1 MRNVKTSRPTGH
13 APISASAIRMYL
25 KNTWSDFVAVSQ
37 SLLGTRKS
45 AAIGT
50 ALTYLLLNTTSA
62 HAGIFGG
69 ALCSAY
75 SNILDSETETVISL
89 VSMAG
94 AIIVWML
101 DDGQNKI
108 KLWVLRVVTGVLVL
122 FNLPVIFGTLSGH
135 GSVC

>member
-1 MRNVKTSRPTGH
+1 MRNVKHSGR
-13 APISASAIRMYL
+13 APISATAIRTYL
-25 KNTWSDFVAVSQ
+25 KDTWADFIAASQ
-37 SLLGTRKS
+37 DLLGTRKS
-45 AAIGT
+45 AAVGT
-50 ALTYLLLNTTSA
+50 LLVYLALSTTSA

-89 VSMAG
+89 IAMAG
-94 AIIVWML
+94 AVIVWML

-108 KLWVLRVVTGVLVL
+108 KLWILRVVAGALVL
-122 FNLPVIFGTLSGH
+122 FNLPVIFGTLTGH